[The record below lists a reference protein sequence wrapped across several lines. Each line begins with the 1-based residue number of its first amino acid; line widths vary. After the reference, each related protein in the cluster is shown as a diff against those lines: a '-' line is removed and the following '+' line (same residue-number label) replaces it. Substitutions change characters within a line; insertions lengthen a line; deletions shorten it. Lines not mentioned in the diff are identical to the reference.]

1 MLRHND
7 RMGKLGEAEAVVEL
21 ERLGYRVLARRYS
34 CRGGEAD
41 VIARDGETVAFVEV
55 KARTTLDRGLPRE
68 AVGPVKQRRLA
79 LAAAHFCAE
88 RGIEDRPLRFDVVE
102 VVVLRGQVTTI
113 EVIKDAFVPED

>member
-7 RMGKLGEAEAVVEL
+7 RMGKLGEAEAVAEL

-41 VIARDGETVAFVEV
+41 VVARDGETVAFVEV
-55 KARTTLDRGLPRE
+55 KARTTLNRGLPRE
-68 AVGPVKQRRLA
+68 AVGPPKQRRLA

-102 VVVLRGQVTTI
+102 VVVLNGQVTTI

>member
-7 RMGKLGEAEAVVEL
+7 RMGKVGENEAAAEL
-21 ERLGYRVLARRYS
+21 QRLGYRIIARRYS

-41 VIARDGETVAFVEV
+41 IIARDGDTVAFVEV
-55 KARTTLDRGLPRE
+55 KARTTLDHGLPRD
-68 AVGPVKQRRLA
+68 AVGAAKQRRLA

-102 VVVLRGQVTTI
+102 VVVLRGQITVV
-113 EVIKDAFVPED
+113 ELIKDAFIPEG